1 MAIKYTVNREK
12 PVDIAQLEKLHE
24 FFNESVGAHRD
35 MSMKLVSLDNG
46 KVELI
51 MPFQEKHSAHCVG
64 GGLHPGALAAA
75 IDSTCGFVIMLNM
88 DTSQAIA
95 TINLRLDYI
104 YPSPVGEDVRIYAEC
119 YQIHQ
124 GFAYVNAYARDISG
138 EKLLCNAVG
147 VFKLGSAGP
156 SLVPEIFKSRD

>member
-1 MAIKYTVNREK
+1 M
-12 PVDIAQLEKLHE
+12 DISQLEKLHD

-51 MPFQEKHSAHCVG
+51 MPFQEKHSAHRVD

-75 IDSTCGFVIMLNM
+75 IDSTCGFVIMLNL
-88 DTSQAIA
+88 DESQAIA
-95 TINLRLDYI
+95 TINLRLDHI
-104 YPSPVGEDVRIYAEC
+104 HPSPAGEDVRIYAEC

-124 GFAYVNAYARDISG
+124 GFAYVTAYAQDLSG

-156 SLVPEIFKSRD
+156 DLVPEIFESRG